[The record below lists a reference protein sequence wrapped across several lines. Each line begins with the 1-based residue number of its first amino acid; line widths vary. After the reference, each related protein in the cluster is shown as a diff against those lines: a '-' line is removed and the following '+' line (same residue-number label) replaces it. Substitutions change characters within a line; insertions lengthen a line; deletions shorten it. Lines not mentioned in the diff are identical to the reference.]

1 MCCKAR
7 GNHNRAWISELE
19 SSLSSKQDDLRNH
32 LGLAAAV
39 GSTGDSELRA
49 LHRQVARLHLAL
61 HSAKTRERLVTEAA
75 AEIAGLSPRPALH
88 DYGAIVFVTLNAVR
102 SV

>member
-1 MCCKAR
+1 MAIDTVK
-7 GNHNRAWISELE
+7 SVTELE

-39 GSTGDSELRA
+39 DSTGDSELRA

-61 HSAKTRERLVTEAA
+61 HSAKTRKKNWTDPPAPTA
-75 AEIAGLSPRPALH
+75 QRPAPPQK
-88 DYGAIVFVTLNAVR
+88 GATRGKKFGRAPGGFEPVPGL
-102 SV
+102 

>member
-1 MCCKAR
+1 MAIDTVK
-7 GNHNRAWISELE
+7 SVTELE

-61 HSAKTRERLVTEAA
+61 HSAKTRKKNWTDPPAPTA
-75 AEIAGLSPRPALH
+75 QRPAPPQK
-88 DYGAIVFVTLNAVR
+88 GATRGKKFGRAPGGFEPVPGL
-102 SV
+102 